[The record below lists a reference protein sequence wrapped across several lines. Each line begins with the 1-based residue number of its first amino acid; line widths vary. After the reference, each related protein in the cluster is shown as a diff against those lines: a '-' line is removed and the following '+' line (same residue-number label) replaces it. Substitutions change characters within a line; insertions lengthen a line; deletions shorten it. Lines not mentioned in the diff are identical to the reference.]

1 MFFLYFNFQGCRGNG
16 NSHKNVSGMG
26 MGIVVILWEF
36 LRGNPIGIP
45 TWESH
50 GNSHMGILWES
61 YGNSHV
67 GILWESCGILESCMS
82 SHMGILWE
90 SYGNFMGIPTWE
102 SCGNSHRKPV
112 GMGWEWELK
121 FHSHGNPDNFTR
133 LPILSKQLNSKV
145 TKNHQFT
152 PLLKLCTH
160 T

>member
-1 MFFLYFNFQGCRGNG
+1 
-16 NSHKNVSGMG
+16 

-36 LRGNPIGIP
+36 LRGNLMGIP
-45 TWESH
+45 TWES
-50 GNSHMGILWES
+50 
-61 YGNSHV
+61 YGNPV

-90 SYGNFMGIPTWE
+90 SYGNCMGIPTWE

-121 FHSHGNPDNFTR
+121 FHSHGNPDNFTQ
-133 LPILSKQLNSKV
+133 LPILSEQLNSKV